1 MTQSRNTA
9 IQWLRALAALEVLV
23 WHSDLLSKK
32 ISPASIHL
40 SSYSQIG
47 GIGVEVFFT
56 VSGFLMGLITQSGT
70 KPLGFFS
77 GRLRRILPLYWL
89 FTSLVVLAFVVHTS
103 WHLGN
108 FELDSGTLLRAYLI
122 LPQLGYPVLMV
133 GWTLEFE
140 IIFYVLVGL
149 FVAVASARGD
159 RARLGFGI
167 GLAILGLMGTA
178 LPDDPTI
185 DPWISHVLTRYMFS
199 FAFGWLLA
207 CLPRVGRRGQ
217 ITACVAFAAL
227 FAIAL
232 AIGTPFDRHLLFRI
246 ALGAALVVVALALRS
261 PLAGLGR
268 AGLVVTLVG
277 EASYSI
283 YLSHWFVMSILGKL
297 IGLTSLPPAADLPVR
312 LSGLSLAVLL
322 GTALFLWIERP
333 LDRGLR
339 RVGVG
344 RSPREPSSPLLPG
357 QLVQPD

>member
-1 MTQSRNTA
+1 M
-9 IQWLRALAALEVLV
+9 
-23 WHSDLLSKK
+23 
-32 ISPASIHL
+32 
-40 SSYSQIG
+40 
-47 GIGVEVFFT
+47 EVFFT
-56 VSGFLMGLITQSGT
+56 VSGFLMGLISLSNA
-70 KPLGFFS
+70 KPLSFFT

-89 FTSLVVLAFVVHTS
+89 FTTLVVLAFVIHTS

-108 FELDSGTLLRAYLI
+108 FELNSGTLLRAYLI

-149 FVAVASARGD
+149 FVAVAGTRGNHARF
-159 RARLGFGI
+159 GFGI
-167 GLAILGLMGTA
+167 GLAVLGLVGTA

-207 CLPRVGRRGQ
+207 CLPKAERRAR
-217 ITACVAFAAL
+217 IMACIAFAAL
-227 FAIAL
+227 FVTAV
-232 AIGTPFDRHLLFRI
+232 AIGSPFDRHLLFRI
-246 ALGAALVVVALALRS
+246 AMAAALVVVALALRS

-268 AGLVVTLVG
+268 AGLLVTLIG

-283 YLSHWFVMSILGKL
+283 YLSHWFIMSILGKL
-297 IGLTSLPPAADLPVR
+297 VGLTSLPPAAELPVR
-312 LSGLSLAVLL
+312 LSGLSFAVLL

-339 RVGVG
+339 RIGAG
-344 RSPREPSSPLLPG
+344 LSPRETSSRLLPER
-357 QLVQPD
+357 QFVRPD